1 MAIINRFAD
10 LHQEITDWRRDIH
23 AHPELLFDVHRTA
36 ALVAEKLRSF
46 GVDEIVE
53 GLGRTGVVGVIKG
66 RRTESGRSIGLR
78 ADMDALPIDEISDQP
93 YKSTA
98 PGKMHA
104 CGHDGHTAMLLGA
117 AKYLA
122 ETRNFDGTAV
132 VIFQPA
138 EEGGAGGQV
147 MVDDGLMERFGI
159 QEVFGLHNAPGIPE
173 GQFAIRPGSL
183 LASADF
189 FTIDITGVGAHAA
202 KPHCGIDPA
211 IIVSQIIQSF
221 QTIVSRNIDP
231 IESLVISVTHI
242 EMGDTNNV
250 IPQTAFMEG
259 TVRTLKSDV
268 RDIAEDR
275 MTQICKHIGLANN
288 AEIDFKYTR
297 LYPVTVN
304 HEQQTAFAASV
315 ARQIVGDTRVNDDT
329 PPIMGGEDFSFML
342 NARPGAF
349 IFLGQGDTAGL
360 HHPAYD
366 FNDDIIPVGCS
377 YWVKL
382 VETAMPANR

>member
-189 FTIDITGVGAHAA
+189 FTIEITGVGAHAA

>member
-10 LHQEITDWRRDIH
+10 LHEEITEWRRDFH

-36 ALVAEKLRSF
+36 AFVAEKLREF
-46 GVDEIVE
+46 GVDEVVE
-53 GLGRTGVVGVIKG
+53 GLGKTGVVGVIKG
-66 RRTESGRSIGLR
+66 RRAGSGRVIGLR
-78 ADMDALPIDEISDQP
+78 ADMDGLPINEIGDKP

-98 PGKMHA
+98 PGRMHA

-122 ETRNFDGTAV
+122 ETRDFDGTAI

-147 MVDDGLMERFGI
+147 MVDDGLIERFDI

-189 FTIDITGVGAHAA
+189 FTIDITGIGAHAA

-221 QTIVSRNIDP
+221 QAIVSRNVDP

-242 EMGDTNNV
+242 KMGDTNNV

-259 TVRTLKSDV
+259 TVRALKPDI
-268 RDIAEDR
+268 RDLAEER
-275 MTQICKHIGLANN
+275 MTQVCKHIGLLHN
-288 AEIDFKYTR
+288 AEIDFKYIR

-304 HEQQTAFAASV
+304 HELQTAFAASV
-315 ARQIVGDTRVNDDT
+315 ARQVAGDARVDDDT

-342 NARPGAF
+342 NACPGAF

-382 VETAMPANR
+382 VETAMPANK